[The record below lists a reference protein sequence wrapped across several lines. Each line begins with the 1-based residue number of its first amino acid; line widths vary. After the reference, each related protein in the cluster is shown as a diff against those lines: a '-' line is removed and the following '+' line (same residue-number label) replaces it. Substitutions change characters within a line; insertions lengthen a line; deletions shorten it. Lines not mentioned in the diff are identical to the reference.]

1 MKNQGRLLTALV
13 VALLIVIFALL
24 NTQSIEISFGFWK
37 FSLPLVLVLIVSVLL
52 GVLITVLMSTVTTLR
67 LKSELKESR
76 RKNAEIKNNEKKRYE
91 EELAKVTAEYQRK
104 MNERSTKKHKRIS
117 QAVSRS

>member
-37 FSLPLVLVLIVSVLL
+37 FSLPLVLVLVVSVLL

-67 LKSELKESR
+67 LKSELKESQK
-76 RKNAEIKNNEKKRYE
+76 KNAEIKDNEKKRYE
-91 EELAKVTAEYQRK
+91 KKLATVTAEYQRK
-104 MNERSTKKHKRIS
+104 MNERSTKKS
-117 QAVSRS
+117 QTD

>member
-24 NTQSIEISFGFWK
+24 NTQSVEISFGFWR

-52 GVLITVLMSTVTTLR
+52 GVLITVLMSTVATLR

-76 RKNAEIKNNEKKRYE
+76 KKIDEIKQAERKNYE
-91 EELAKVTAEYQRK
+91 EKLAKVTSEYQRR
-104 MNERSTKKHKRIS
+104 MNKRSTKDS
-117 QAVSRS
+117 QTDIK